1 MESSRAAV
9 EVRKLQYMD
18 ERQTCA
24 GTSTPWP
31 YSASRAGPEMR
42 VADAPMGT
50 PKNKTPLGRSGVLS
64 RDAMIALNWFMRS
77 RIGNDAVAL
86 TLEGHR
92 RPRSVLGVRRQPL
105 VQEQL
110 RDRQS

>member
-1 MESSRAAV
+1 MGGDRSILRRDELSGAGNARC
-9 EVRKLQYMD
+9 RRRNGKL
-18 ERQTCA
+18 
-24 GTSTPWP
+24 
-31 YSASRAGPEMR
+31 
-42 VADAPMGT
+42 
-50 PKNKTPLGRSGVLS
+50 KKTKPRSEDGVLS

-86 TLEGHR
+86 TLEDHR
-92 RPRSVLGVRRQPL
+92 RPREVLEVRRQPL